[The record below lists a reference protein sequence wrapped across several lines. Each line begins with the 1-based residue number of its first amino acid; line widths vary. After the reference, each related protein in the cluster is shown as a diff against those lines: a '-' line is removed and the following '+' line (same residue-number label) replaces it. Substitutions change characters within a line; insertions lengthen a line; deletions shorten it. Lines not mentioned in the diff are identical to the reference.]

1 MLSGSWTFGDEVFNR
16 EVRTDVLW
24 SAEARRSMVVFKSVG
39 AGVDIVVAIV
49 RMGGRYG
56 AGVLVAVCEKVCRGC
71 LFWWFLFTM
80 ILLLLPV

>member
-1 MLSGSWTFGDEVFNR
+1 
-16 EVRTDVLW
+16 
-24 SAEARRSMVVFKSVG
+24 VFKSVG